1 MSGPGNERDGQ
12 DEKTERRAAEASIAA
27 YHQTQLRALLERVRS
42 GFAQLDAGEIDEFAL
57 DDLIFHYKRSAAE
70 LWKFCN
76 SPRSNALQAARALTY
91 LREEGREPDWWDA
104 GTPRRERQN

>member
-1 MSGPGNERDGQ
+1 M
-12 DEKTERRAAEASIAA
+12 IAT

-42 GFAQLDAGEIDEFAL
+42 GFGQLDAGEIDEFEL
-57 DDLIFHYKRSAAE
+57 DDLIFHYKKSAAE

-76 SPRSNALQAARALTY
+76 SPSSNALHAARALRY

-104 GTPRRERQN
+104 GATRRGRP